1 MVVHSNSRESEKLAR
16 IIEEGNTAL
25 EALSLRLNE
34 HKSILDCTNVFYLD
48 SVEFAALFKNID
60 LSELQPDIADNFIDR
75 FTDRDTLDNELDGRI
90 REYIDREPDGRIRE
104 HIDRDIVPP
113 PPPPPN
119 GSHKLL
125 WLILPLLLIAGTGVL
140 VISNQKSDRSNKPL
154 VTNPLKTNYKLV
166 TNKLTIGILGKQ
178 ERYNQLRS
186 YLQQIFGNDI
196 QISLDGSSSLDYQ
209 TAKDKIVRHEW
220 DIVFSL
226 SPMISIA
233 AKDNGYTWAARM
245 FPDKPSFYQS
255 ALFVR
260 ADSQIQSLADLKPTT
275 VIALGDFNSAS
286 SFYMPSYTLYG
297 KTLTVDRGHR
307 GTEIRNMVKSG
318 KADVGAAAFG
328 DTIDSKSYEFR
339 IINKSR
345 YIPGSGVYL
354 SPQLSESDRQIIK
367 DVLLQ
372 APETA
377 RDTPQANYGA
387 GAEPDYLKF
396 RQITSRVESILACVN
411 WQQKAISFYC
421 PSKDKAITGL
431 IINALSLSTD
441 STKAD
446 LELQTSDRQTYH
458 IILPLTLVNQ
468 VPGAGSLLNLKN
480 KHVKLIDVMP
490 NKVIKGKRE
499 INIDRASQIEIFP

>member
-1 MVVHSNSRESEKLAR
+1 MIVHSNSRESEKLAR
-16 IIEEGNTAL
+16 IIDQGNAAL
-25 EALSLRLNE
+25 EALSMRLSE
-34 HKSILDCTNVFYLD
+34 HRSILDCTNVFDLD
-48 SVEFAALFKNID
+48 SVELAALFKNID
-60 LSELQPDIADNFIDR
+60 LLELQPDIADNFIDR

-90 REYIDREPDGRIRE
+90 REYIDGIPPIGLPPTP
-104 HIDRDIVPP
+104 HIVPP
-113 PPPPPN
+113 PTPPN

-125 WLILPLLLIAGTGVL
+125 WLILPLLLIAGIGAL

-154 VTNPLKTNYKLV
+154 VTNPLKTNYKLA

-186 YLQQIFGNDI
+186 YLQQTFGNDI

-307 GTEIRNMVKSG
+307 GTEIRKMVKSG

-328 DTIDSKSYEFR
+328 DTINSKSSEFR

-345 YIPGSGVYL
+345 DIPGSGVYL
-354 SPQLSESDRQIIK
+354 SPQISESDRQIIK

-377 RDTPQANYGA
+377 RDTHQANYGA
-387 GAEPDYLKF
+387 GAEPDYSKF
-396 RQITSRVESILACVN
+396 KQITSRVESILACVN

-499 INIDRASQIEIFP
+499 INIDRASQIKIFP